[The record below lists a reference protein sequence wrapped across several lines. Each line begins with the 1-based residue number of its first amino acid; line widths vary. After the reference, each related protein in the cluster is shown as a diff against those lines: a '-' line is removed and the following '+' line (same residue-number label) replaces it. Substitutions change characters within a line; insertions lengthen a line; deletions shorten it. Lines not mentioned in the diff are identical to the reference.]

1 MCMELKAQL
10 AHERDI
16 NDSLRALRVHDRDR
30 ITLLEQEIAR
40 LRNRLDGIA
49 LSHGARLPDWQD
61 SAFDLVFK
69 AA

>member
-16 NDSLRALRVHDRDR
+16 NDSLRALRLHDRDR

-40 LRNRLDGIA
+40 LRNRLDGLA
-49 LSHGARLPDWQD
+49 LSHDAPLPKWHDT
-61 SAFDLVFK
+61 AFDAIPVI
-69 AA
+69 